1 MNLAAFTLEVMGL
14 LFRIA
19 AGVVLLGWNNKI
31 DDVMRSAQVAE
42 VNSQTVSPSS
52 HLALRL

>member
-1 MNLAAFTLEVMGL
+1 MQKFRRRSWRPRPGSVVNLAAFTLEVMGF

-31 DDVMRSAQVAE
+31 DDVM
-42 VNSQTVSPSS
+42 
-52 HLALRL
+52 